1 MKKNIF
7 ILFALLASFLPVHAE
22 NGVKVGK
29 TYIPQ
34 GGIGTIDIE
43 LVNDDY
49 ELTACDITLTLPEGL
64 SFVLNDKGIPTSAKT
79 GRMDDESF
87 TVSSAMQTERAAK
100 FICYSN
106 LKLPFADTSGTLLK
120 VYVKAD
126 AELAIGTELTAAL
139 SKIEFTTTSSEAILF
154 DNATFDIEIAEN
166 RVLLDELS
174 TTMPEAAEGVNVR
187 VNRTLAANVWNTLVL
202 PFDMTAEQVK
212 AAFGNDVQ
220 LADFT
225 GVDTEADADEN
236 IVGMT
241 VNFQAITAI
250 EANHPCL
257 IKVSEAMNSFTVDGV
272 DVEAEDEPSVDR
284 DEIVVKVGGKKYYY
298 YNSFVGTYVE
308 NTEVPEL
315 SLFLNGNKFWYSTGA
330 TKMKAFRAYFSFYD
344 VLTEV
349 LEAESKIRFVVD
361 DEVTSIDGIPSA
373 ADKMGAVYNLNGQL
387 IGFDIDVNSLPAGIY
402 VKDGQKIVVK

>member
-49 ELTACDITLTLPEGL
+49 ELTAFDITLTLPEGL

-79 GRMDDESF
+79 SRINDESF
-87 TVSSAMQTERAAK
+87 MVSSAMQTEQSAK
-100 FICYSN
+100 FTCFSS
-106 LKLPFADTSGTLLK
+106 LKLPFAETSGTLLK
-120 VYVKAD
+120 VYVEAD

>member
-49 ELTACDITLTLPEGL
+49 ELTAFDITLTLPEGL

-79 GRMDDESF
+79 GRMNDESF

-139 SKIEFTTTSSEAILF
+139 SEIEFTTTSSEAILF

-272 DVEAEDEPSVDR
+272 DVEAEDEPSVD
-284 DEIVVKVGGKKYYY
+284 
-298 YNSFVGTYVE
+298 
-308 NTEVPEL
+308 
-315 SLFLNGNKFWYSTGA
+315 
-330 TKMKAFRAYFSFYD
+330 
-344 VLTEV
+344 
-349 LEAESKIRFVVD
+349 
-361 DEVTSIDGIPSA
+361 
-373 ADKMGAVYNLNGQL
+373 
-387 IGFDIDVNSLPAGIY
+387 
-402 VKDGQKIVVK
+402 

>member
-49 ELTACDITLTLPEGL
+49 ELTAFDITLTLPEGL

-79 GRMDDESF
+79 GRMNDESF
-87 TVSSAMQTERAAK
+87 TVSSAMQTEQSAK
-100 FICYSN
+100 FTCFSS
-106 LKLPFADTSGTLLK
+106 LKLPFAETSGTLLK
-120 VYVKAD
+120 VYVEAD

-139 SKIEFTTTSSEAILF
+139 SKIEFTTTSTEAILF
-154 DNATFDIEIAEN
+154 NNATFDIEIAEN

-225 GVDTEADADEN
+225 GHEVEEDADEN
-236 IVGMT
+236 VVGIQ
-241 VNFQAITAI
+241 VNFDAVTAI
-250 EANHPCL
+250 EANRPCL
-257 IKVSEAMNSFTVDGV
+257 IKVSQNMTSFTLDGV
-272 DVEAEDEPSVDR
+272 DIIPSDEPVNAVVDKR
-284 DEIVVKVGGKKYYY
+284 REWSKLI
-298 YNSFVGTYVE
+298 GTYVAS
-308 NTEVPEL
+308 TEVPEYC
-315 SLFLNGNKFWYSTGA
+315 LFLNSDKFWYSTGA
-330 TKMKAFRAYFSFYD
+330 TMMKAYRAYFDFSE

-349 LEAESKIRFVVD
+349 EAAESKIRFVVD

-387 IGFDIDVNSLPAGIY
+387 IGSDVDVNSLPAGIY
-402 VKDGQKIVVK
+402 IKDGQKIVVK